1 MWGET
6 VQVTG
11 ISFQRECI
19 YFPNVCLRKT
29 LEACLLLLLVSST
42 RALPCW
48 DLAPA
53 CAFPGSGGAEQRKP
67 TAVPFLQEMPLIL
80 QALQNGNTQTICKVL
95 NNPGI
100 LLSNEQLPSSYRS
113 GFV

>member
-1 MWGET
+1 M
-6 VQVTG
+6 QVPG
-11 ISFQRECI
+11 ISFRRGCI

-29 LEACLLLLLVSST
+29 LEAPCLLLLLVSPA
-42 RALPCW
+42 RALPGW

-53 CAFPGSGGAEQRKP
+53 CAFPGSCGAEQHKP
-67 TAVPFLQEMPLIL
+67 VAVPFLQEVPLIL
-80 QALQNGNTQTICKVL
+80 QALQNGNTQMICKVL